1 MDDNELHYIN
11 CNPEKIWEN
20 MMLEYV
26 NTGGDILYP
35 GDEKEMLLRTV
46 QACIVQ
52 ALMAADNALRMMSLR
67 YAIEGFEDIIGQ
79 NRFCERI
86 QASAARA
93 TVTIKTNAIG
103 KSQTLSAGT
112 AMTSDGEMF
121 YLLVEDLTLTGYEQT
136 LTVEVVADRT
146 GSAGNGLLAGT
157 EMTLA
162 VTNGWINSIVVA
174 TNAQGGNEE
183 EEDEVYRERIRAHG
197 LASVSTGPS
206 QQYESVA
213 ENVSSAIV
221 DAKALRTNA
230 GEVTIFLIF
239 STETG
244 QDAIIQAVLDA
255 ASPRNIRP
263 LTDRVHV
270 MRATDIPYTLN
281 VQYTCDNS
289 SFTAEAIA
297 NAVKDYQDWQ
307 DNTIGRPFNPDRLM
321 AAIYQAG
328 ATRVLWGEGSKF
340 GEKGEIA
347 YTEIKESEH
356 CKGAITL
363 SATAP

>member
-1 MDDNELHYIN
+1 MDDTELHYIN
-11 CNPEKIWEN
+11 CDPENVWEN

-26 NTGGDILYP
+26 NEGGDILYP
-35 GDEKEMLLRTV
+35 GDEKEMLLRAV

-52 ALMAADNALRMMSLR
+52 ALMTADDALRMMTLR
-67 YAIEGFEDIIGQ
+67 FAVDDFEDIFGE

-93 TVTIKTNAIG
+93 MVTIKTNATG
-103 KSQTLSAGT
+103 KIQTLSAGT

-121 YLLVEDLTLTGYEQT
+121 YLLAEDLTLTGYEQT

-162 VTNGWINSIVVA
+162 ITNDCINSIVAA
-174 TNAQGGNEE
+174 TNAQGGNEK
-183 EEDEVYRERIRAHG
+183 EEDEVYRERIRTHG

-230 GEVTIFLIF
+230 GEVTIYLIF

-263 LTDRVHV
+263 LTDHVHV
-270 MRATDIPYTLN
+270 MRATDIPYVLN

-289 SFTAEAIA
+289 TSITEAIA

-328 ATRVLWGEGSKF
+328 ATRVLWGDGSKF
-340 GEKGEIA
+340 GENGEIT

-356 CKGAITL
+356 CKGTITL
-363 SATAP
+363 FATAS